1 MKLYF
6 FRHAKSSWDDLHLDD
21 FKRPL
26 SERGL
31 KNSEMLNA
39 FLKSKR
45 ISFDKVYSSS
55 SVRTE
60 ITCSVGLE
68 GIYDFEK
75 VTFLDD
81 LYHASAEHLE
91 DFLQRK
97 LDDESVLVVGHNP
110 GLSNVVSHLTHRDI
124 YLRTCDLIS
133 LEPKVND
140 SKLLCNL
147 LWSWSPKKGFI
158 EN

>member
-1 MKLYF
+1 MKLYIL
-6 FRHAKSSWDDLHLDD
+6 RHAKSSWDDLYLDD

-39 FLKSKR
+39 FLKSKK

-68 GIYDFEK
+68 GIHDFEK

-81 LYHASAEHLE
+81 LYHACLLYTSDAA
-91 DFLQRK
+91 
-97 LDDESVLVVGHNP
+97 DE
-110 GLSNVVSHLTHRDI
+110 
-124 YLRTCDLIS
+124 
-133 LEPKVND
+133 
-140 SKLLCNL
+140 
-147 LWSWSPKKGFI
+147 
-158 EN
+158 

>member
-1 MKLYF
+1 LKLYF
-6 FRHAKSSWDDLHLDD
+6 LRHAKSSWDDHHLDD

-31 KNSEMLNA
+31 RNSLMLNA
-39 FLKSKR
+39 FLKSEK
-45 ISFDKVYSSS
+45 IFFDTVYSSS

-68 GIYDFEK
+68 GVFEFNK
-75 VTFLDD
+75 ITFLDD
-81 LYHASAEHLE
+81 LYHASAEFLK
-91 DFLQRK
+91 DFLSSKAQG
-97 LDDESVLVVGHNP
+97 ESVLIVGHNP
-110 GLSNVVSHLTHRDI
+110 GLSQIMSYLSKKDI

-133 LEPKVND
+133 LESKQSD
-140 SKLLCNL
+140 SKLTYNLC
-147 LWSWSPKKGFI
+147 WSWNPKRGFI

>member
-6 FRHAKSSWDDLHLDD
+6 LRHAKSSWDDLYLDD
-21 FKRPL
+21 LKRPL
-26 SERGL
+26 SKRGL

-39 FLKSKR
+39 FLKSKK
-45 ISFDKVYSSS
+45 ISFDNVYSSS
-55 SVRTE
+55 SLRTE

-81 LYHASAEHLE
+81 LYHASAKYLE
-91 DFLQRK
+91 DFLQSK
-97 LDDESVLVVGHNP
+97 LSEKSVLVVGHNP
-110 GLSNVVSHLTHRDI
+110 GLSDVVSHLTHRDI

-133 LEPKVND
+133 LESNEND
-140 SKLLCNL
+140 PKLLCNL
-147 LWSWSPKKGFI
+147 CWSWGPKKGFI

>member
-1 MKLYF
+1 M
-6 FRHAKSSWDDLHLDD
+6 RHAKSSWDVLHSDD

-39 FLKSKR
+39 FLKSKK

-60 ITCSVGLE
+60 ITCLIGLE

-91 DFLQRK
+91 DFLQRE
-97 LDDESVLVVGHNP
+97 LSEESVLIVGHNP
-110 GLSNVVSHLTHRDI
+110 GISDVVSHLIHRDI
-124 YLRTCDLIS
+124 YLRTCDLIN
-133 LEPKVND
+133 LELKDD
-140 SKLLCNL
+140 SELSFNLC
-147 LWSWSPKKGFI
+147 WSWSPKKGFI

>member
-1 MKLYF
+1 L
-6 FRHAKSSWDDLHLDD
+6 RHAKSSWDDFHLDD

-26 SERGL
+26 SKRGL

-39 FLKSKR
+39 FLKSKK
-45 ISFDKVYSSS
+45 ITFSKVYSSS

-60 ITCSVGLE
+60 MTCSVGLE
-68 GIYDFEK
+68 GVYDFEK
-75 VTFLDD
+75 VAFLDD

-91 DFLQRK
+91 DFLK
-97 LDDESVLVVGHNP
+97 CKSNEESVLVVGHNP
-110 GLSNVVSHLTHRDI
+110 GLSNAVSHLTHRDI

-133 LEPKVND
+133 LEPKEND
-140 SKLLCNL
+140 FKLFCNL
-147 LWSWSPKKGFI
+147 SWSWSPKKGFI

>member
-1 MKLYF
+1 LKLYF
-6 FRHAKSSWDDLHLDD
+6 LRHAKSSWDDLHLDD

-39 FLKSKR
+39 FLKSKKTTF
-45 ISFDKVYSSS
+45 SKVYSSS
-55 SVRTE
+55 SVRTQ
-60 ITCSVGLE
+60 ITCSVSLE
-68 GIYDFEK
+68 GVYDFEK
-75 VTFLDD
+75 VSFLDD
-81 LYHASAEHLE
+81 LYHASAEYLE
-91 DFLQRK
+91 DFLQSK
-97 LDDESVLVVGHNP
+97 LSEESVLFVGHNP
-110 GLSNVVSHLTHRDI
+110 GLSDLVSHLTHRDI

-133 LEPKVND
+133 LESKKND

-147 LWSWSPKKGFI
+147 RWSWSPKKGFI

>member
-6 FRHAKSSWDDLHLDD
+6 LRHAKSSWDDLHLDD

-39 FLKSKR
+39 FLKSKK

-81 LYHASAEHLE
+81 LVDEVESRMLT
-91 DFLQRK
+91 FLYFRI
-97 LDDESVLVVGHNP
+97 LFERILGMSFFF
-110 GLSNVVSHLTHRDI
+110 
-124 YLRTCDLIS
+124 IS
-133 LEPKVND
+133 LLPLALDLGLDFDLVLGYLFGY
-140 SKLLCNL
+140 SSVVTFLSLVL
-147 LWSWSPKKGFI
+147 S
-158 EN
+158 

>member
-1 MKLYF
+1 L
-6 FRHAKSSWDDLHLDD
+6 RHAKSSWDVLHSGD

-31 KNSEMLNA
+31 KNSEMLNS
-39 FLKSKR
+39 FLKSKK

-60 ITCSVGLE
+60 ITCLVGLE

-91 DFLQRK
+91 DFLQRE
-97 LDDESVLVVGHNP
+97 LSEESVLIVGHNP
-110 GLSNVVSHLTHRDI
+110 GISDVVSHLSHRDI

-133 LEPKVND
+133 LELKDD
-140 SKLLCNL
+140 SELSCNL
-147 LWSWSPKKGFI
+147 CWSWSPKKGFI

>member
-1 MKLYF
+1 MKLYIL
-6 FRHAKSSWDDLHLDD
+6 RHAKSSWDDLYLDD

-39 FLKSKR
+39 FLKSKK

-97 LDDESVLVVGHNP
+97 LSEESILVVGHNP
-110 GLSNVVSHLTHRDI
+110 GLSDVVSHLTHRDI

-133 LEPKVND
+133 LESKVND
-140 SKLLCNL
+140 SKLLCDL
-147 LWSWSPKKGFI
+147 RWSWSPKKGFI

>member
-1 MKLYF
+1 L
-6 FRHAKSSWDDLHLDD
+6 RHAKSSWDVLHSDD

-39 FLKSKR
+39 FLKSKK

-60 ITCSVGLE
+60 ITCLIGLE

-91 DFLQRK
+91 DFLQRE
-97 LDDESVLVVGHNP
+97 LSEESVLIVGHNP
-110 GLSNVVSHLTHRDI
+110 GISDVVSHLIHRDI
-124 YLRTCDLIS
+124 YLRTCDLIN
-133 LEPKVND
+133 LELKDD
-140 SKLLCNL
+140 SELSCNL
-147 LWSWSPKKGFI
+147 CWSWSPKKGFI

>member
-1 MKLYF
+1 MKLYLL
-6 FRHAKSSWDDLHLDD
+6 RHAKSSWDDLNLQD

-39 FLKSKR
+39 FLKSKK

-68 GIYDFEK
+68 GIYNFERI
-75 VTFLDD
+75 TFLDD
-81 LYHASAEHLE
+81 LYHASAEYLE
-91 DFLQRK
+91 DFLK
-97 LDDESVLVVGHNP
+97 NKVSEGSVLVVGHNP
-110 GLSNVVSHLTHRDI
+110 GLSDVVSHLTHKDI

-133 LEPKVND
+133 IESVVNI
-140 SKLLCNL
+140 SKQLCNL
-147 LWSWSPKKGFI
+147 CWYWSPKKGFI

>member
-6 FRHAKSSWDDLHLDD
+6 LRHAKSSWDDHHLDD

-31 KNSEMLNA
+31 RNSLMLNA
-39 FLKSKR
+39 FLKSEK
-45 ISFDKVYSSS
+45 IFFDTVYSSS

-68 GIYDFEK
+68 GVFEFNK
-75 VTFLDD
+75 ITFLDD
-81 LYHASAEHLE
+81 LYHASAEFLK
-91 DFLQRK
+91 DFLSSKAQG
-97 LDDESVLVVGHNP
+97 ESVLIVGHNP
-110 GLSNVVSHLTHRDI
+110 GLSQIMSYLSKKDI

-133 LEPKVND
+133 LESKQSD
-140 SKLLCNL
+140 SKLTYNLC
-147 LWSWSPKKGFI
+147 WSWNPKRGFI

>member
-1 MKLYF
+1 M
-6 FRHAKSSWDDLHLDD
+6 RHAKSSWDVLHSDD

-39 FLKSKR
+39 FLKSKK

-60 ITCSVGLE
+60 ITCLIGLE
-68 GIYDFEK
+68 GIYDFQK

-91 DFLQRK
+91 DFLQRE
-97 LDDESVLVVGHNP
+97 LSEESVLIVGHNP
-110 GLSNVVSHLTHRDI
+110 GISDVVSHLIHRDI
-124 YLRTCDLIS
+124 YLRTCDLIN
-133 LEPKVND
+133 LELKD
-140 SKLLCNL
+140 DFELSCNL
-147 LWSWSPKKGFI
+147 CWSWSPKKGFI

>member
-1 MKLYF
+1 LKLYLL
-6 FRHAKSSWDDLHLDD
+6 RHAKSSWDDLNLQD

-39 FLKSKR
+39 FLKSKK

-68 GIYDFEK
+68 GIYNFERI
-75 VTFLDD
+75 TFLDD
-81 LYHASAEHLE
+81 LYHASAEYLE
-91 DFLQRK
+91 DFLK
-97 LDDESVLVVGHNP
+97 NKVSEGSVLVVGHNP
-110 GLSNVVSHLTHRDI
+110 GLSDVVSHLTHKDI

-133 LEPKVND
+133 IESEVNI
-140 SKLLCNL
+140 SKQLCNL
-147 LWSWSPKKGFI
+147 CWYWSPKKGFI

>member
-6 FRHAKSSWDDLHLDD
+6 LRHAKSSWDDHHLDD

-26 SERGL
+26 SDRGL
-31 KNSEMLNA
+31 RNSLMLNT
-39 FLKSKR
+39 FLKSEK
-45 ISFDKVYSSS
+45 IFFDTVYSSS

-68 GIYDFEK
+68 GVFEFNK
-75 VTFLDD
+75 ITFLDD
-81 LYHASAEHLE
+81 LYHASAEFLK
-91 DFLQRK
+91 DFLSNKAQG
-97 LDDESVLVVGHNP
+97 ESVLIVGHNP
-110 GLSNVVSHLTHRDI
+110 GLSQIMSYLLKKDI

-133 LEPKVND
+133 LESKQSD
-140 SKLLCNL
+140 SKLTYNLC
-147 LWSWSPKKGFI
+147 WSWNPKRGFI

>member
-6 FRHAKSSWDDLHLDD
+6 LRHAKSSWDDLYLDD

-26 SERGL
+26 SKRGL

-39 FLKSKR
+39 FLKAKK
-45 ISFDKVYSSS
+45 ISFDNVYSSS
-55 SVRTE
+55 SLRTE

-81 LYHASAEHLE
+81 LYHASAKYLE
-91 DFLQRK
+91 DFLQSK
-97 LDDESVLVVGHNP
+97 LSEKSVLVVGHNP
-110 GLSNVVSHLTHRDI
+110 GLSDIVSHLTHRDI

-133 LEPKVND
+133 LEPNEND
-140 SKLLCNL
+140 PKLLCNL
-147 LWSWSPKKGFI
+147 CWSWGPKKGFI

>member
-1 MKLYF
+1 M
-6 FRHAKSSWDDLHLDD
+6 RHAKSSWDVLHSGD

-31 KNSEMLNA
+31 KNSEMLNS
-39 FLKSKR
+39 FLKSKK

-60 ITCSVGLE
+60 ITCLVGLE

-91 DFLQRK
+91 DFLQRE
-97 LDDESVLVVGHNP
+97 LSEESVLIVGHNP
-110 GLSNVVSHLTHRDI
+110 GISDVVSHLSHRDI

-133 LEPKVND
+133 LELKDD
-140 SKLLCNL
+140 SELSCNL
-147 LWSWSPKKGFI
+147 CWSWSPKKGFI

>member
-6 FRHAKSSWDDLHLDD
+6 LRHAKSSWEDLHLDD

-39 FLKSKR
+39 FLKSKK

-68 GIYDFEK
+68 GIHDFKK

-97 LDDESVLVVGHNP
+97 IILSCYGIYVGL
-110 GLSNVVSHLTHRDI
+110 GVQRK
-124 YLRTCDLIS
+124 DLLKI
-133 LEPKVND
+133 KVFVF
-140 SKLLCNL
+140 
-147 LWSWSPKKGFI
+147 G
-158 EN
+158 

>member
-1 MKLYF
+1 VKLYF
-6 FRHAKSSWDDLHLDD
+6 LRHAKSSWDDHHLDD

-31 KNSEMLNA
+31 RNSLMLNA
-39 FLKSKR
+39 FLKSEK
-45 ISFDKVYSSS
+45 IFFDTVYSSS

-68 GIYDFEK
+68 GVFEFNK
-75 VTFLDD
+75 ITFLDD
-81 LYHASAEHLE
+81 LYHASAEFLK
-91 DFLQRK
+91 DFLSSKAQG
-97 LDDESVLVVGHNP
+97 ESVLIVGHNP
-110 GLSNVVSHLTHRDI
+110 GLSQIMSYLSKKDI

-133 LEPKVND
+133 LESKQSD
-140 SKLLCNL
+140 SKLTYNLC
-147 LWSWSPKKGFI
+147 WSWNPKRGFI

>member
-1 MKLYF
+1 MKLYLL
-6 FRHAKSSWDDLHLDD
+6 RHAKSSWYDLNLQD

-39 FLKSKR
+39 FLKSKK

-68 GIYDFEK
+68 GIYNFERI
-75 VTFLDD
+75 TFLDD
-81 LYHASAEHLE
+81 LYHASAEYLE
-91 DFLQRK
+91 DFLK
-97 LDDESVLVVGHNP
+97 NKVSEGSVLVVGHNP
-110 GLSNVVSHLTHRDI
+110 GLSDVVSHLIHKDI

-133 LEPKVND
+133 IESEVNI
-140 SKLLCNL
+140 SKQLCNL
-147 LWSWSPKKGFI
+147 CWYWSPKKGFI

>member
-6 FRHAKSSWDDLHLDD
+6 LRHAKSSWDDLYLDD

-39 FLKSKR
+39 FLKSKK

-60 ITCSVGLE
+60 ITCSVSLE
-68 GIYDFEK
+68 GIHDFEK

-97 LDDESVLVVGHNP
+97 LSEESILVVGHNP
-110 GLSNVVSHLTHRDI
+110 GLSDIVSHLTHRDI

-133 LEPKVND
+133 LESKEND